1 MFRLLQVRGEH
12 SRLQGRRNQV
22 SNQFCKGSAH
32 RFYHYMSLFASFRA
46 SDMVDRPGRA
56 TVHVAC
62 MARTRRTWCCMSS
75 CNFGT
80 LASFARLPIS
90 EVVVRFR
97 MKFGDMLMVNTGTD
111 EVGDGGV
118 MITYKILVVRSEL
131 RDIMIVL
138 TDDLN
143 NESDIVSDIGRRAK
157 DGIG

>member
-1 MFRLLQVRGEH
+1 
-12 SRLQGRRNQV
+12 
-22 SNQFCKGSAH
+22 
-32 RFYHYMSLFASFRA
+32 
-46 SDMVDRPGRA
+46 
-56 TVHVAC
+56 
-62 MARTRRTWCCMSS
+62 
-75 CNFGT
+75 
-80 LASFARLPIS
+80 
-90 EVVVRFR
+90 